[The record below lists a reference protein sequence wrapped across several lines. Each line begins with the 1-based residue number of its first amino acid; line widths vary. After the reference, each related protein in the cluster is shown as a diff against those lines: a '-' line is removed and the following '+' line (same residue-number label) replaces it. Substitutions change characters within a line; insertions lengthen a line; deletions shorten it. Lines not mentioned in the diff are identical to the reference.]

1 MKKKII
7 ITAPTSVV
15 ARNYI
20 KYLDNRYDLVTVGR
34 KNSDIIFDFAKDEQL
49 CIPDGA
55 DAVIHFAGVMRANT
69 PEEICEMVN
78 TNIAGLIKVCAA
90 AKRSKAKQ
98 IIYISSINAT
108 LLKSSP
114 YYGYYSLT
122 KKQGEELA
130 ALYCRKEGLRLCIIR
145 PSQIFGSD
153 PDYGKTQPL
162 LYLMIKNA
170 LENKAITIYGNKDV
184 LRNYI
189 YADNLFRII
198 DEAVERQSDDIINA
212 ISSENISLSNAAKVI
227 IDIMGSSSEIVF
239 QKDKSDMEDNAFYT
253 DLNYFK
259 KWNVPF
265 MPFED
270 AMEKMVERLLQSY
283 IEEQVQD
290 YDRC

>member
-20 KYLDNRYDLVTVGR
+20 KYLDNKYDLVTVGR

-49 CIPDGA
+49 HIPDGA
-55 DAVIHFAGVMRANT
+55 DAVIHFAGVMHANS

-78 TNIAGLIKVCAA
+78 TNIAGLVKVCAA

-108 LLKSSP
+108 LFENSL

-130 ALYCRKEGLRLCIIR
+130 ALYCKKEGLKLCIIR
-145 PSQIFGSD
+145 PSQIFGPN

-170 LENKAITIYGNKDV
+170 LENRAITVYGNKDV

-198 DEAVERQSDDIINA
+198 DEAVERQSEDIINA
-212 ISSENISLSNAAKVI
+212 ISSENISLSNVAKLI
-227 IDIMGSSSEIVF
+227 IDVMGSSSEIVF
-239 QKDKSDMEDNAFYT
+239 LKDKPDMEDNAFYT
-253 DLNYFK
+253 EVNYFE

-265 MPFED
+265 VPFED
-270 AMEKMVERLLQSY
+270 AME
-283 IEEQVQD
+283 QVVKGFTQGGIKK
-290 YDRC
+290 R